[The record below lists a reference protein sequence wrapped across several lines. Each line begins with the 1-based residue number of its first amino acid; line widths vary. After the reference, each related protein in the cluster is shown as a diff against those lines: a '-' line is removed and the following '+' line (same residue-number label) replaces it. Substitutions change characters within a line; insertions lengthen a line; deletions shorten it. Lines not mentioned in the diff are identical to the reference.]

1 MRSWDSL
8 TGVLVLLSTD
18 KGVGTRS
25 LGSWYHHSQKREAR
39 IQISILEERKGRRLS
54 ITEYLIRKQHLNQKG
69 V

>member
-8 TGVLVLLSTD
+8 TGVLVLPSTD

-25 LGSWYHHSQKREAR
+25 LGSWYCHPYKREAS

-54 ITEYLIRKQHLNQKG
+54 ITGYLTRKQHLDQKG